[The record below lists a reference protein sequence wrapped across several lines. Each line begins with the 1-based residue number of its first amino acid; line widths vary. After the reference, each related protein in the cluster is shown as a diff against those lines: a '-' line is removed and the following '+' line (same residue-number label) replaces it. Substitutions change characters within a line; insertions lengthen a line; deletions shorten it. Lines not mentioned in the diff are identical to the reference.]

1 MMDRRSA
8 LLLPISLAVS
18 TAASCVSAPS
28 PASANDDSPP
38 SLAQLIQSANLKS
51 PTTTPF
57 IANPNPRAITT
68 IRLDSPRK
76 YAGLELYDVTIGNP
90 PRGVVA
96 VRSVRADGEGARSG
110 AQRGMILM
118 DFPDAKAVVK
128 RVSAGP
134 YPLELRLYNLA
145 LGGDA
150 VGDLGEGIVS
160 PEDALELAARTSGER
175 VEKADAKKFAERQAF
190 GGGAV
195 GEGEEDGASQR
206 AKQGFVIDTVRRAR
220 GKCAIQSRRGDTM
233 EIRYEARVGDMFGPV
248 YDSSSFRGT
257 GQPYAYVLGNNDV
270 IKGVDLGTYDMCP
283 GEVRELSIPA
293 ELGYGSKGS
302 RLFKQIGPNAQLW
315 WRVEL
320 VALNFIKEGE
330 NDNPRDELYEGLTRG
345 L

>member
-1 MMDRRSA
+1 MA
-8 LLLPISLAVS
+8 TINAQ
-18 TAASCVSAPS
+18 TA
-28 PASANDDSPP
+28 P
-38 SLAQLIQSANLKS
+38 SLAELIQSTNLKA
-51 PTTTPF
+51 PNTTPY
-57 IANPNPRAITT
+57 ISNPNPRAITT

-76 YAGLELYDVTIGNP
+76 YAGLELYDVTIGAP
-90 PRGVVA
+90 PRNVVA
-96 VRSVRADGEGARSG
+96 VRSVRADGEGARAG

-118 DFPDAKAVVK
+118 DFADAKSVVK

-150 VGDLGEGIVS
+150 IGDLGESIVS
-160 PEDALELAARTSGER
+160 AEDALELAAKTSGER

-190 GGGAV
+190 GGAAD
-195 GEGEEDGASQR
+195 GEGEDDSLQR
-206 AKQGFVIDTVRRAR
+206 AKQGLAISTIRKAK

-248 YDSSSFRGT
+248 YDASSFRGT

-283 GEVRELSIPA
+283 GEVRELTIPA
-293 ELGYGSKGS
+293 ELGYGAKGS

-330 NDNPRDELYEGLTRG
+330 NDNPRDELYEGLTKG

>member
-1 MMDRRSA
+1 M
-8 LLLPISLAVS
+8 
-18 TAASCVSAPS
+18 
-28 PASANDDSPP
+28 
-38 SLAQLIQSANLKS
+38 
-51 PTTTPF
+51 
-57 IANPNPRAITT
+57 
-68 IRLDSPRK
+68 
-76 YAGLELYDVTIGNP
+76 YDVTIGTP
-90 PRGVVA
+90 PRNVVA
-96 VRSVRADGEGARSG
+96 VRSVRADGEGSRAG

-118 DFPDAKAVVK
+118 DYADAQAVVR

-150 VGDLGEGIVS
+150 IGDLGQSIVS
-160 PEDALELAARTSGER
+160 AEDALELAAKTSGER
-175 VEKADAKKFAERQAF
+175 VERADAKKFAERGGF
-190 GGGAV
+190 GGAG
-195 GEGEEDGASQR
+195 GEGDVGDEQSQ
-206 AKQGFVIDTVRRAR
+206 AKQGFVIDTVRKAK

-270 IKGVDLGTYDMCP
+270 IKGVDLGTFDMCP
-283 GEVRELSIPA
+283 GEVRELTIPA
-293 ELGYGSKGS
+293 VLGYGARAS
-302 RLFKQIGPNAQLW
+302 RLFKQIGPNATLW

-330 NDNPRDELYEGLTRG
+330 NDDPRDELYEGLTRG